1 MSRRE
6 TPSAVPSASLRQR
19 KILFSKTLQQNVA
32 TCDIEFHSLVQAG
45 VRAEN
50 ITASGL
56 GLRFFFERGVDT
68 AAKLCRFGFDS
79 LSLCDAEFARTACS
93 LYGAASVRDVFLS
106 NENDAV
112 NVAGEQCV
120 DLLGISVNDLLVLC
134 AGDATSASAV
144 LAAESRRGLEGVSA
158 QTLLDTGIRAQALK
172 SLGIGMLVISQ
183 LADVR
188 DDTCIKLGFRV

>member
-1 MSRRE
+1 M
-6 TPSAVPSASLRQR
+6 
-19 KILFSKTLQQNVA
+19 
-32 TCDIEFHSLVQAG
+32 
-45 VRAEN
+45 
-50 ITASGL
+50 
-56 GLRFFFERGVDT
+56 
-68 AAKLCRFGFDS
+68 
-79 LSLCDAEFARTACS
+79 
-93 LYGAASVRDVFLS
+93 FLS

-172 SLGIGMLVISQ
+172 SLGIGMLDISK
-183 LADVR
+183 LVDVR
-188 DDTCIKLGFRV
+188 EDTCIKLGFRV

>member
-1 MSRRE
+1 MF
-6 TPSAVPSASLRQR
+6 L
-19 KILFSKTLQQNVA
+19 KTLQQNVA
-32 TCDIEFHSLVQAG
+32 TCDIEFHSLIQAG

-50 ITASGL
+50 IAASGL

-93 LYGAASVRDVFLS
+93 LYGAASVREVFLS

-172 SLGIGMLVISQ
+172 RFNRGKEAAQAILEVLK
-183 LADVR
+183 
-188 DDTCIKLGFRV
+188 IK